1 MIDYK
6 SMSLANQVFETI
18 ERNILNGIYPQG
30 DVLSESR
37 LSEELGVSRTPIR
50 EALTK
55 LETEKLITTTPMGA
69 VVLGITD
76 KDVKDMFQVK
86 LHLDPMALK
95 MAAVNISE
103 EALERLKDNVEQQD
117 FYNAKGNM
125 EKLRDLDTEFHDIIY
140 SECKSPTLQNILTGI
155 HHKLLKYRIASLK
168 IEDRSD
174 HSVDEHL
181 AIYEALRSRDEM
193 RAELV
198 VLQHINH
205 TYETI
210 MKGKQAYGFNNC
222 TENY

>member
-6 SMSLANQVFETI
+6 SMSLANQVYETI

-30 DVLSESR
+30 DILSESK

-55 LETEKLITTTPMGA
+55 LETEKLISTTPMGA
-69 VVLGITD
+69 VVLGITT
-76 KDVKDMFQVK
+76 KDVNDMFQVK
-86 LHLDPMALK
+86 LHLDPLINK
-95 MAAVNISE
+95 MAAANISD
-103 EALERLKDNVEQQD
+103 EALAKLKENLEQQD
-117 FYNAKGNM
+117 FYNSKDNM

-140 SECKSPTLQNILTGI
+140 AESKSPILQGILSGI

-174 HSVDEHL
+174 HSVEEHE
-181 AIYEALRSRDEM
+181 AIYNALKDRDEM
-193 RAELV
+193 RVELL

-205 TYETI
+205 TYATI
-210 MKGKQAYGFNNC
+210 MKGR
-222 TENY
+222 

>member
-6 SMSLANQVFETI
+6 NMSLANQVFETI

-30 DVLSESR
+30 EVLSESK

-50 EALTK
+50 EALTR
-55 LETEKLITTTPMGA
+55 LESERLITTTPMGA

-76 KDVKDMFQVK
+76 KDVKDMFLVK
-86 LHLDPMALK
+86 LHLDPIIVK
-95 MAAVNISE
+95 MAASNISD
-103 EALERLKDNVEQQD
+103 EALAKLKDNIEQQD

-140 SECKSPTLQNILTGI
+140 AESKSPTLQNILTGI
-155 HHKLLKYRIASLK
+155 HHKLLKYRMASLN

-174 HSVDEHL
+174 HSVDEHE
-181 AIYEALRSRDEM
+181 AIYEALKSRDEM
-193 RAELV
+193 RVELL

-205 TYETI
+205 TYDTI
-210 MKGKQAYGFNNC
+210 MKGK
-222 TENY
+222 